1 MPVRGDLLPGDI
13 RRRLETRAFGR
24 RIYYLPEVDSTNRLA
39 VDLARAGEAHGSLVV
54 TDHQTMGRGRRQRRW
69 ESPPGRNLLFSLI
82 LRPEESAWAVLP
94 LTLAFSM
101 GNARALSEIVSNE
114 VGVKW
119 PNDVEVEGKKIAGT
133 LSEGSSRGGR
143 TTFLVVGTGVNVN
156 VRIDEL
162 GGEFRDRSCSCYTLT
177 GREWDRSDVLA
188 RILLHL
194 EKSYDEFLRGGFGL
208 MAGRYKEMLR
218 ILGKRVRFERRGEV
232 TWGTVLDVGS
242 DGGLV
247 VDTPGG
253 RLTLYEEE
261 VGTVREELQ

>member
-1 MPVRGDLLPGDI
+1 MPDRVDLLPGEI

-24 RIYYLPEVDSTNRLA
+24 RVYYLAEVDSTNRLA

-54 TDHQTMGRGRRQRRW
+54 ADHQTSGRGRRQRRW

-82 LRPEESAWAVLP
+82 LRPEESAWEVLP
-94 LTLAFSM
+94 LTLALSM
-101 GNARALSEIVSNE
+101 GIARALSEIASKE
-114 VGVKW
+114 AGVKW
-119 PNDVEVEGKKIAGT
+119 PNDVEVEGKKIAGM
-133 LSEGSSRGGR
+133 LSESSSRGGR

-162 GGEFRDRSCSCYTLT
+162 GDEFRDRSCSCYTLT

-188 RILLHL
+188 RILLYL
-194 EKSYDEFLRGGFGL
+194 ERSYDEFLGEGFSS
-208 MAGRYKEMLR
+208 MAARYKEMLR
-218 ILGKRVRFERRGEV
+218 ILGKRVRFERRSEI
-232 TWGTVLDVGS
+232 TWGTVLDVAS

-261 VGTVREELQ
+261 VSAVREEAQ